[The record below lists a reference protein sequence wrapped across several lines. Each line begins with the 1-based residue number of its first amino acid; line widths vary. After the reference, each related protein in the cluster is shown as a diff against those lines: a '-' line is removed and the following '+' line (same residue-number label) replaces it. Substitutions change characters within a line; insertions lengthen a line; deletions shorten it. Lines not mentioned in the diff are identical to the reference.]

1 MNIFSYIPIIL
12 GTLLKFLYDIIGNY
26 GLSIIVFTIITRL
39 LLLPLSLAQTKSMKE
54 MQVIQP
60 KMDEIK
66 KKYANDQEKQQQK
79 IMELYK
85 EHKVNPF
92 AGCLPL
98 LIQLPIIVGLFNVL
112 RQPVKYVFGTEAAY
126 KAADAAFLWMKSL
139 DKPDVIVVAGITL
152 PFILPI
158 LSGLMTYVQTAMMSP
173 KTKSK
178 ESNSMQMTMLYV
190 FPLLMLYWGLSFPAG
205 VMLYWVVGTIFQIV
219 QQYFTKV
226 RVKEEV
232 AEK

>member
-1 MNIFSYIPIIL
+1 MNIFSYIPVLL

-39 LLLPLSLAQTKSMKE
+39 LLLPLSFAQTKSMKE
-54 MQVIQP
+54 MQIIQP

-66 KKYANDQEKQQQK
+66 KKYANDMEKQQQK

-112 RQPVKYVFGTEAAY
+112 RQPVKYVFGTDAAY
-126 KAADAAFLWMKSL
+126 KAADSVFLWMKSL
-139 DKPDVIVVAGITL
+139 DKPDVIVLAGITF

-158 LSGLMTYVQTAMMSP
+158 LSGFLTYLQTAMMSP
-173 KTKSK
+173 KTNQKK
-178 ESNSMQMTMLYV
+178 DSMQMTMLYM

-205 VMLYWVVGTIFQIV
+205 VMLYWVVGTMFQIV

>member
-1 MNIFSYIPIIL
+1 MNIFSYIPVLL

-39 LLLPLSLAQTKSMKE
+39 LLLPLSFAQTKSMKE
-54 MQVIQP
+54 MQIIQP

-66 KKYANDQEKQQQK
+66 KKYANDMEKQQQK

-112 RQPVKYVFGTEAAY
+112 RQPVKYVFGTDAAY
-126 KAADAAFLWMKSL
+126 KAADSAFLWMKSL
-139 DKPDVIVVAGITL
+139 DKPDVIVLAGITF

-158 LSGLMTYVQTAMMSP
+158 LSGFLTYLQTAMMSP
-173 KTKSK
+173 KTNQKK
-178 ESNSMQMTMLYV
+178 DSMQMTMLYM

-205 VMLYWVVGTIFQIV
+205 VMLYWVVGTMFQIV

>member
-85 EHKVNPF
+85 DHKVNPF